1 MRTLRDF
8 LCERCGIEEER
19 YLDST
24 ITQIVCPECGHTMI
38 RLIGMPKVSLDG
50 TDPGFPGAY
59 EKWANVR
66 EQNARV
72 KSKRSYH
79 GE

>member
-8 LCERCGIEEER
+8 YCEHCGIEQER
-19 YLDST
+19 YVDGDT
-24 ITQIVCPECGHTMI
+24 KVVPCQCGHDAI
-38 RLIGMPKVSLDG
+38 RLIGMPRVALDG
-50 TDPGFPGAY
+50 TDAGFPGAY
-59 EKWANVR
+59 SKWADLR
-66 EQNARV
+66 EQNARI

>member
-1 MRTLRDF
+1 MRQLRDF
-8 LCERCGIEEER
+8 LCEYCGVEEER
-19 YLDST
+19 YIDSAVVHV
-24 ITQIVCPECGHTMI
+24 ICPECGNTMI
-38 RLIGMPKVSLDG
+38 RLIGMPTVSLDG

-66 EQNARV
+66 EQNRKV
-72 KSKRSYH
+72 KTKRSYH